1 LDQGKRGPKRQRA
14 EPDPLDLG
22 QEPPLSADGGFVDR
36 RRVSVQWFTGT
47 VLTGLCGAALM
58 GGAVYAALDGEATFA
73 AVPERIEQA
82 LRGTL
87 SGISERLAAARKS
100 NRLPAASDISIAR
113 QIIRVSTNVRLAD
126 REVVRVR
133 PFIRVAANLSLAT
146 SELSANIPPFNAQKL
161 LADASPSGTTGADAA
176 PDLEPDAEVSF
187 VTRDLPAALPKAKIA
202 ALLPI
207 EEILGRV
214 RDVAEWST
222 GSVRTPIRAGLQG
235 GTRLAYAAEGGLD
248 PYVGF
253 EARIVPENITLLAKT
268 ASQITGGNSW
278 NERTAIAKKG
288 DSVATVLRELG
299 ATPDEIKAITA
310 LLGPR
315 GRDGGIK
322 EGQKLRV
329 LLAPG
334 EPGQQ
339 RLQPIRVILL
349 GESGIEA
356 VVALSDIGKYVSVDV
371 RHVDTEVAEAEEDE
385 DDANAV
391 RIYQSIYETGLRNQV
406 PRPILDDVIR
416 VFSYDVDFQRRV
428 QPGDSFEVLFE
439 DESGESKNDVLYTA
453 LTVGG
458 ETKRYFRFLAPDDN
472 VVDYYDET
480 GKSAKKFLVRKPVTD
495 GLMRSGFGVRRHP
508 ILGYMKMHT
517 GIDWAAPNGTPIY
530 ASGNGNIEK
539 VGWESGYG
547 KYVRIRHANGYQT
560 AYGHMSAFARGMQP
574 GVRVHQG
581 QIIGYVGSTGLS
593 TGPHLHYEIMVNG
606 RFVDPMRIKLP
617 RGRVLEGP
625 ILAGFDH
632 ERDRLETILSRAP
645 GRVAQTSQSASR

>member
-1 LDQGKRGPKRQRA
+1 
-14 EPDPLDLG
+14 
-22 QEPPLSADGGFVDR
+22 
-36 RRVSVQWFTGT
+36 
-47 VLTGLCGAALM
+47 M
-58 GGAVYAALDGEATFA
+58 
-73 AVPERIEQA
+73 
-82 LRGTL
+82 
-87 SGISERLAAARKS
+87 
-100 NRLPAASDISIAR
+100 
-113 QIIRVSTNVRLAD
+113 
-126 REVVRVR
+126 
-133 PFIRVAANLSLAT
+133 
-146 SELSANIPPFNAQKL
+146 
-161 LADASPSGTTGADAA
+161 
-176 PDLEPDAEVSF
+176 
-187 VTRDLPAALPKAKIA
+187 
-202 ALLPI
+202 
-207 EEILGRV
+207 
-214 RDVAEWST
+214 
-222 GSVRTPIRAGLQG
+222 
-235 GTRLAYAAEGGLD
+235 
-248 PYVGF
+248 
-253 EARIVPENITLLAKT
+253 
-268 ASQITGGNSW
+268 
-278 NERTAIAKKG
+278 
-288 DSVATVLRELG
+288 
-299 ATPDEIKAITA
+299 
-310 LLGPR
+310 
-315 GRDGGIK
+315 
-322 EGQKLRV
+322 
-329 LLAPG
+329 
-334 EPGQQ
+334 
-339 RLQPIRVILL
+339 
-349 GESGIEA
+349 
-356 VVALSDIGKYVSVDV
+356 

-458 ETKRYFRFLAPDDN
+458 ETKRYFRFQAPDDN